1 MLSSG
6 LQRYVLI
13 TVTLA
18 LSGCGLMPS
27 AKHVQDSTL
36 PPIPAVTAPPLV
48 AGAAVA
54 TDRTNAGWIDSC
66 IRYVQRGAFAGDAD
80 LSALWA
86 AADQDDNRI
95 RVLCEGLTG
104 PDFAAL
110 RDISL
115 TTVSTMGATR
125 R

>member
-1 MLSSG
+1 MSNASL
-6 LQRYVLI
+6 RCVLI
-13 TVTLA
+13 VGTIV

-27 AKHVQDSTL
+27 TTHVPDSTL
-36 PPIPAVTAPPLV
+36 PPIPPMDAKPSN
-48 AGAAVA
+48 AGAVVA
-54 TDRTNAGWIDSC
+54 TDRADAGWIDSC

-80 LSALWA
+80 LSALWT

-95 RVLCEGLTG
+95 RILCEGLKG
-104 PDFAAL
+104 PDFGPL

-115 TTVSTMGATR
+115 TTVSTMSPR